1 MVALEILGSLAQSR
15 RFPSR
20 WVTRSGLRQMMELS
34 GSTELA
40 RVFSRSRGSRRAT
53 RGRLAWLSQAPAA
66 KPLRMRE
73 VPGPLLRGAAGPEL
87 HHLIAWTEKEQ
98 VTHVLLSIAD

>member
-1 MVALEILGSLAQSR
+1 
-15 RFPSR
+15 
-20 WVTRSGLRQMMELS
+20 
-34 GSTELA
+34 
-40 RVFSRSRGSRRAT
+40 
-53 RGRLAWLSQAPAA
+53 
-66 KPLRMRE
+66 MRE